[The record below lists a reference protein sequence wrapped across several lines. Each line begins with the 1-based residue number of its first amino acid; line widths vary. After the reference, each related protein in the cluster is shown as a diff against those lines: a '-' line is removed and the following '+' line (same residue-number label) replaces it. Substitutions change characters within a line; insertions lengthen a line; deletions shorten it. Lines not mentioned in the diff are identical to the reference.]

1 MNMAKTDSCM
11 VCGYDLE
18 YLDKSISS
26 SCVYCTKVDEAYFIC
41 KRGHYVCEECHP
53 GDIIEILTNFC
64 LSSASEN
71 PLEMANILMGHEKMH
86 MIGPEHH
93 PMIAAVLVTAYK
105 NKTTKATDEDIKEAI
120 KRGSRLPAGYCGLYG
135 ADAAAISTG
144 IAMSIITGATP
155 LTDVEKTIANM
166 LTSRVLAAISNEGGK
181 RCCKRSTW
189 IALKVAVRYIKEVL
203 DVDLESIPASEMK
216 CGYFGRNKHC
226 NKENCRF
233 F

>member
-1 MNMAKTDSCM
+1 VNMAKTDSCM

-41 KRGHYVCEECHP
+41 KRGHYVCEECHS

-105 NKTTKATDEDIKEAI
+105 NKTTKATDEDIKE
-120 KRGSRLPAGYCGLYG
+120 
-135 ADAAAISTG
+135 
-144 IAMSIITGATP
+144 
-155 LTDVEKTIANM
+155 
-166 LTSRVLAAISNEGGK
+166 
-181 RCCKRSTW
+181 
-189 IALKVAVRYIKEVL
+189 VL

-233 F
+233 FSKGMKNEMEDACK